1 MIAKPSIAFNDF
13 AGSAKDVTARSVQGR
28 TILSS
33 KAYHGSV
40 VTPAQAL
47 SRNSLSKISRA
58 YKQLSDSQ
66 MKTWETL
73 AARLKSKSSLGY
85 SVKLTAHNAFVRIN
99 SNRQM
104 AGMPLLAEA
113 PAYKSDIPQ
122 VAYSDFWVKEDR
134 LVFIGIEQPSETLR
148 LVLRMGTAQSAGIS
162 SGWGNL
168 VIVSPDIIPDWGEV
182 DALELYCDK
191 FGVTPEPGRKY
202 FIEMYWLDTETG
214 FTGQPVSVSAV
225 CGGSS
230 AVKGEEY
237 IARNIVTQ
245 DDLDIPDNAESL
257 DYLVEGVDDGTM
269 IWADITYGISGYV
282 SGISGGTDMDGF
294 PFPDGSYYAMGRGL
308 GDREKSVGCVE
319 LLLSHGAWQ
328 VAGRGG
334 DFDFHGEVFG
344 VTCLTRKS

>member
-1 MIAKPSIAFNDF
+1 MKALPSIAFQDF
-13 AGSAKDVTARSVQGR
+13 SGTAGNVTARSTSGGTV
-28 TILSS
+28 LSVRS
-33 KAYHGSV
+33 YPCKVYSPSQRARRN
-40 VTPAQAL
+40 AL
-47 SRNSLSKISRA
+47 ATISRA
-58 YKQLSDSQ
+58 YKKLSDSQ
-66 MKTWETL
+66 MKEWANL
-73 AARLKSKSSLGY
+73 ADKMKGTSFFGKSAE
-85 SVKLTAHNAFVRIN
+85 LTAHNAFVRIN
-99 SNRQM
+99 SNRRM
-104 AGMPLLAEA
+104 AGMSLLSEA
-113 PAYKSDIPQ
+113 PAYKSDTPQ
-122 VAYSDFWVKEDR
+122 VTYSDFWIKEDK

-191 FGVTPEPGRKY
+191 FGVTPEPGKKY
-202 FIEMYWLDTETG
+202 FIEMYWLDIDTG
-214 FTGQPVSVSAV
+214 FTGQPVSVSAI

-237 IARNIVTQ
+237 TARNIVTQ
-245 DDLDIPDNAESL
+245 DDLVIPDNAESL